1 MDPIPGLIAQIDAD
15 RLSRTLFHISKDPL
29 PFRKLN
35 FTRPGQSQST
45 LYEADDYLGEQLES
59 WGYRVEKEGVQV
71 QAFRCDASRPKAHQ
85 YSPPA
90 PEDPWHTAYNLY
102 AKKQG
107 TTHPDKIILLLAHKD
122 SQSWVDSPGAYDN
135 GAGTVALLEIAR
147 VLRDYESQRS
157 IWFMFCNEEH
167 RPWTSVAAAKNAKT
181 RGDNLVAVFNLDS
194 MGGKSQADIDAGR
207 KTNVAIYSG
216 PEGERFADL
225 ILEVNRHYDI
235 GLHQHKILRP
245 RPNDDDGSFVNA
257 GYPHAVATF
266 GSFPYVDPAYHTED
280 DRPERVDIPNLRMA
294 AQVGL
299 AAALRVDRE

>member
-15 RLSRTLFHISKDPL
+15 RLSRTLFHIAKDPL

-35 FTRPGQSQST
+35 VTRPGQSQNT

-59 WGYRVEKEGVQV
+59 WGYRVEKEGVPV
-71 QAFRCDASRPKAHQ
+71 QAFRCDTSKPKASQ

-90 PEDPWHTAYNLY
+90 PEDPWYTAYNLY
-102 AKKQG
+102 ARKQG
-107 TTHPDKIILLLAHKD
+107 AVHPDETVLLLAHKD

-147 VLRDYESQRS
+147 VLRDYEPKRS
-157 IWFMFCNEEH
+157 VWFMFCNEEH
-167 RPWTSVAAAKNAKT
+167 RPWTSVTAARNAKA

-225 ILEVNRHYDI
+225 ILEVNRTYGI
-235 GLHQHKILRP
+235 GLLQQKVLRP
-245 RPNDDDGSFVNA
+245 RPNDDDGSYVNA
-257 GYPHAVATF
+257 GYPHAVANF
-266 GSFPYVDPAYHTED
+266 GSFPYADPAYHTED

-294 AQVGL
+294 AQADL